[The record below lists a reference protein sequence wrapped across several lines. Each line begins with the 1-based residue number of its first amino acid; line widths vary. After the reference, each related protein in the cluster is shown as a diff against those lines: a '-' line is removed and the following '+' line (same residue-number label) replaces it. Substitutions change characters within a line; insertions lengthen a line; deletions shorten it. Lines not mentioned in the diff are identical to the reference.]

1 MSDVSCRAF
10 SYFQQAAARGLID
23 LDELMEGS
31 ALSHEV
37 LARPTQRVP
46 WDDWAVLCDR
56 YVDLVGRETAES
68 SAADLLVESD
78 LAGPLR
84 GLAAALTS
92 PTSLYHLTA
101 RVVGPMLYRNL
112 EWEFSPLD
120 DGRVAFAIH
129 IPEPYR
135 MSEGWMI
142 MARGALSALPRFL
155 GVADAVVVGTL
166 GPRGGRLELTLPPSV
181 TWWSRIKRW
190 FRLWRGAQGVTDELL
205 LQQRALLESERS
217 LQDTEQINRA
227 LVESFPDL
235 MIILDGDLRIV
246 DVHAAREG
254 VDATVLAGARG
265 RPFFDLLRERGA
277 LTETDAEA
285 ERVRVL
291 SVLRNG
297 RPEQFEHRVGKGP
310 SAPVMDI
317 RVVPFGGGRLLIVVR
332 DVSDRAMLERRLA
345 VSERMAWMGQLAAGV
360 AHEVNNPLTYVTA
373 NVEMLLE
380 DVRSGQI
387 DAGHIQTLLEECLE
401 GTARVRDVVRD
412 LSQFSRVNEAAME
425 PLQVA
430 DVIRSAVSMAAHS
443 VRHSTELTTE
453 VADALPKVSG
463 DATRLSQVVVNLL
476 INAAHATEEQDDGRV
491 TLSAHTEGAASG
503 SGAMVGIYVDDNG
516 PGIPDDALERVFE
529 PFFTTKKAGQG
540 TGLGLS
546 ISQRVILEMGGTL
559 TAENRDE
566 GGARFAIRL
575 PALMTMPAA
584 RAQSSKKV
592 SLSGLRVLVVDD
604 EPAVARAAA
613 RVLFDAEVDV
623 VHLGAE
629 ARARLMSEPSAYDVV
644 LCDLM
649 MPDVTGMAVYEAV
662 PAASE
667 RILFMSGGAVTESA
681 RAFLAQDR
689 VRTVQKPFTTDQLRR
704 AVLEVA
710 TGPARSSGPEPRGT
724 AARRSP

>member
-10 SYFQQAAARGLID
+10 SYFQQAAARGQID
-23 LDELMEGS
+23 LDAVMEGS
-31 ALSHEV
+31 ALSREV

-46 WDDWAVLCDR
+46 WDDWAALCDR
-56 YVDLVGRETAES
+56 YVELVGRETAES
-68 SAADLLVESD
+68 SAADLLMESD
-78 LAGPLR
+78 LGGPLR

-92 PTSLYHLTA
+92 PTSLYHLAA

-112 EWEFSPLD
+112 AYEFSPLD
-120 DGRVAFAIH
+120 DGRVAFSVH

-135 MSEGWMI
+135 ESEGWML
-142 MARGALSALPRFL
+142 MARGALSAVPRFL
-155 GVADAVVVGTL
+155 GAADAVVVGSL
-166 GPRGGRLELTLPPSV
+166 GPRGGRLELMLPPSL
-181 TWWSRIKRW
+181 TWWSRVKRW
-190 FRLWRGAQGVTDELL
+190 FRLWRGAQAVTDELL

-235 MIILDGDLRIV
+235 MIILDGDLQVVEI
-246 DVHAAREG
+246 HAAREG
-254 VDATVLAGARG
+254 VDARVLAGARG
-265 RPFFDLLRERGA
+265 RPFFDILRERGVMSE
-277 LTETDAEA
+277 TEAEA
-285 ERVRVL
+285 ERVRVS
-291 SVLRNG
+291 SVLRDG
-297 RPEQFEHRVGKGP
+297 RPEQFEYRMGRGP
-310 SAPVMDI
+310 AAPVMDI
-317 RVVPFGGGRLLIVVR
+317 RIVPIGSGRLLIVVR
-332 DVSDRAMLERRLA
+332 DVSDRAALERRLA

-380 DVRSGQI
+380 DVRSGQL
-387 DAGHIQTLLEECLE
+387 DAGQLETLLQECLE
-401 GTARVRDVVRD
+401 GAERVRDVVRD
-412 LSQFSRVNEAAME
+412 LSQFSRVSEAAME

-443 VRHSTELTTE
+443 TRHRTELTTD
-453 VADALPKVSG
+453 VPDALPKVSG
-463 DATRLSQVVVNLL
+463 DTTRLSQVVVNLL
-476 INAAHATEEQDDGRV
+476 INAAHATEDQDDGRV
-491 TLSAHTEGAASG
+491 TLSARAEDTASG
-503 SGAMVGIYVDDNG
+503 SGSEVSIYVDDNG

-575 PALMTMPAA
+575 PALTSVPAA
-584 RAQSSKKV
+584 PVQSPKAV
-592 SLSGLRVLVVDD
+592 SLSGLRILVVDD

-613 RVLFDAEVDV
+613 RVLSDAEVEV

-629 ARARLMSEPSAYDVV
+629 ARARLMDEPSAYDVV

-667 RILFMSGGAVTESA
+667 RIVFMSGGAVTEPA
-681 RAFLAQDR
+681 RAFLAQDH
-689 VRTVQKPFTTDQLRR
+689 VRKVHKPFTTDQLRR

-710 TGPARSSGPEPRGT
+710 
-724 AARRSP
+724 RREVAGS